1 MKLSCTVLVLL
12 YSSETTIYL
21 IGSWDHLLE
30 LFKYLEKFI
39 LKMNVV
45 LSDDNIGFRELMKI
59 LLVALDRK
67 REQNDRGGA
76 KVANF
81 VSPS

>member
-1 MKLSCTVLVLL
+1 
-12 YSSETTIYL
+12 
-21 IGSWDHLLE
+21 
-30 LFKYLEKFI
+30 
-39 LKMNVV
+39 MNVV